1 MYTQRQSIVRPRQ
14 DRGNSTRTLLVSF
27 LGLLPVG
34 LVSGLMLMDILGVW
48 TY

>member
-1 MYTQRQSIVRPRQ
+1 MYTQRQTTARPRQ
-14 DRGNSTRTLLVSF
+14 ADGNSIRTLVVSL
-27 LGLLPVG
+27 LGLLPIG